1 MGRIVCYIMPSL
13 STPHLFPKMSE
24 MNMSEVI
31 FLHSCIRTP
40 CFGLLVKKN
49 PSFFHQSSIWDYL
62 PSILQ
67 IYSNNNNIHRR
78 EETEKREWSEGGRD
92 LIIALSSC
100 IGSRISILPSR
111 LLSSRFSLLK
121 LNERGINAV
130 VAVLSIQISSR
141 LPSHSH
147 FLVLNSWFIYLV
159 VFQSQLIPSNDSC
172 HFSLIASASY
182 SPFAPAL

>member
-13 STPHLFPKMSE
+13 STPHIFPKMSE

-31 FLHSCIRTP
+31 FLPSCSCSP
-40 CFGLLVKKN
+40 FFVLLVKESLFLSSIIYMSVRLP
-49 PSFFHQSSIWDYL
+49 PSFRYIVTIMTFIDK
-62 PSILQ
+62 
-67 IYSNNNNIHRR
+67 RR
-78 EETEKREWSEGGRD
+78 GRKESGVKAS
-92 LIIALSSC
+92 LIIALSFC

-147 FLVLNSWFIYLV
+147 FLFLNSDLFI
-159 VFQSQLIPSNDSC
+159 
-172 HFSLIASASY
+172 
-182 SPFAPAL
+182 